1 MRAFR
6 TINLI
11 AFILLIIGGI
21 AWLTLGLF
29 NGNIVMAIAFNN
41 IIVARVIYTLVGLS
55 SLWLLFSAAYTG
67 HIGFPW
73 ERNVVE

>member
-6 TINLI
+6 IINLI
-11 AFILLIIGGI
+11 AFILLTIGGI

-29 NGNIVMAIAFNN
+29 NGNIVMAIVLDN
-41 IIVARVIYTLVGLS
+41 IVVARVIYSLVGLS
-55 SLWLLFSAAYTG
+55 SLWLLFAASYTG

-73 ERNVVE
+73 ERQMND

>member
-6 TINLI
+6 IINLI
-11 AFILLIIGGI
+11 AFILLVIGGI

-29 NGNIVMAIAFNN
+29 NGNLVMAIVFDNV
-41 IIVARVIYTLVGLS
+41 ILARVIYSLVGIS
-55 SLWLLFSAAYTG
+55 ALWLLFAAAYTG

-73 ERNVVE
+73 ERSDER